1 MAHQFKEM
9 NMDISDVISL
19 IQLRVDELYEN
30 LDELSE
36 DPYSS
41 EYQEY
46 EGRKDELVL
55 LLITIED
62 QMKIMIDNGFNCDII
77 NVQ

>member
-1 MAHQFKEM
+1 M

-62 QMKIMIDNGFNCDII
+62 QMKNND
-77 NVQ
+77 

>member
-1 MAHQFKEM
+1 MKITE
-9 NMDISDVISL
+9 VISL

-36 DPYSS
+36 DMYSS

-62 QMKIMIDNGFNCDII
+62 QMKNND
-77 NVQ
+77 

>member
-1 MAHQFKEM
+1 
-9 NMDISDVISL
+9 MDISDVISL
-19 IQLRVDELYEN
+19 IQLRIDELYEN

-62 QMKIMIDNGFNCDII
+62 QMKNNG
-77 NVQ
+77 